1 MRDTL
6 VAYKQTFNSPSGKK
20 VLKDLMKS
28 CNMLETTFE
37 KDKDTMLFNEGAR
50 SVVLRI
56 LRTIGTDIDKLDQYI
71 AEIELETKEEQYD

>member
-1 MRDTL
+1 
-6 VAYKQTFNSPSGKK
+6 
-20 VLKDLMKS
+20 
-28 CNMLETTFE
+28 MLETTFE